1 LPIQKV
7 ISLGGLLTIL
17 RFWYFSAG
25 INASNSE
32 LTFSPIRYNFVAT
45 ANATNKFKAIILLS
59 LYSKYSKEFS
69 STDTQICRARLRIVF
84 TIERQFFYL
93 SKTFHKRFWEEI
105 LVINL
110 KPYWK

>member
-7 ISLGGLLTIL
+7 ISIGGLLTIV
-17 RFWYFSAG
+17 RFWYFYAG

-45 ANATNKFKAIILLS
+45 ANATNKFKAMILLS
-59 LYSKYSKEFS
+59 LYSKEFS
-69 STDTQICRARLRIVF
+69 STDTQICRARLGIVF
-84 TIERQFFYL
+84 TIEPQFFYL